1 MRPKRK
7 RPKPPRRSKRE
18 EGPRAP
24 FPFPFRGPA
33 KARSTSAV
41 DRALFPCT
49 GFRPDFGSM
58 LDVQTLSGERALTS
72 CRSRD
77 RSGRT
82 AFFKGGVGVVRFQ
95 FRQRLTDRVERLG
108 LFFGMIVFVSDWL
121 MGSRR
126 SGFEAEDGRCTSMKS
141 VEERKDDVRVFRDEV
156 EDRVRAAVDTTF
168 VPGISFA
175 RSWPTEP
182 SCTEIVFPGGRK
194 RAKRGGDAAQERT
207 VSVSRRKDARS
218 AHAKRSAGSG
228 SSLTC

>member
-1 MRPKRK
+1 
-7 RPKPPRRSKRE
+7 
-18 EGPRAP
+18 
-24 FPFPFRGPA
+24 
-33 KARSTSAV
+33 
-41 DRALFPCT
+41 
-49 GFRPDFGSM
+49 M

-141 VEERKDDVRVFRDEV
+141 VVEREDDVRVFRDEV

-194 RAKRGGDAAQERT
+194 SG
-207 VSVSRRKDARS
+207 RS
-218 AHAKRSAGSG
+218 ASLEGKTHGLRTQSARRARAAPRPANAKKARAAFRPTGFLMRLGFPDFLVSYVMFTRRIPCLSG
-228 SSLTC
+228 DSGNLRVIEFCR

>member
-1 MRPKRK
+1 
-7 RPKPPRRSKRE
+7 
-18 EGPRAP
+18 
-24 FPFPFRGPA
+24 
-33 KARSTSAV
+33 
-41 DRALFPCT
+41 
-49 GFRPDFGSM
+49 M

-126 SGFEAEDGRCTSMKS
+126 SGFEAEDGCYTSMKS
-141 VEERKDDVRVFRDEV
+141 VEEREDDVRVFRDEV

-218 AHAKRSAGSG
+218 AYAKRSAGSAAP
-228 SSLTC
+228 

>member
-1 MRPKRK
+1 
-7 RPKPPRRSKRE
+7 
-18 EGPRAP
+18 
-24 FPFPFRGPA
+24 
-33 KARSTSAV
+33 
-41 DRALFPCT
+41 
-49 GFRPDFGSM
+49 M

-141 VEERKDDVRVFRDEV
+141 VEEREDDVRVFRDEV

-194 RAKRGGDAAQERT
+194 RAKRGGGCGARADGQRLSKERRT
-207 VSVSRRKDARS
+207 VCARKALRGFGQLLDLLTQKKARAAFRPTGFLMRLCFVSESRRTETLRFGPLVVTAVARPLLS
-218 AHAKRSAGSG
+218 REAPARA
-228 SSLTC
+228 LP

>member
-1 MRPKRK
+1 
-7 RPKPPRRSKRE
+7 
-18 EGPRAP
+18 
-24 FPFPFRGPA
+24 
-33 KARSTSAV
+33 
-41 DRALFPCT
+41 
-49 GFRPDFGSM
+49 M

-156 EDRVRAAVDTTF
+156 EAA
-168 VPGISFA
+168 PLS
-175 RSWPTEP
+175 RLRP
-182 SCTEIVFPGGRK
+182 SC
-194 RAKRGGDAAQERT
+194 QET
-207 VSVSRRKDARS
+207 VSRDRD
-218 AHAKRSAGSG
+218 
-228 SSLTC
+228 

>member
-141 VEERKDDVRVFRDEV
+141 SRNVRMTSEFFVMRLRIASAPLSIRPSCPESLLRDRGRRSRVARKSFSREGARGRKEEGMRRKSGRSASLEGKTHGLRTQSAP
-156 EDRVRAAVDTTF
+156 RVRAA
-168 VPGISFA
+168 P
-175 RSWPTEP
+175 
-182 SCTEIVFPGGRK
+182 
-194 RAKRGGDAAQERT
+194 
-207 VSVSRRKDARS
+207 
-218 AHAKRSAGSG
+218 
-228 SSLTC
+228 